1 MPSAISVMVERR
13 SGVATIRNGSYGRG
27 NGLRSAEWFDRR
39 DLDGFLHRSWLKST
53 GVTNETFRGRPV
65 IGICNSWSELVNCN
79 VHLRG
84 LAESV
89 KRGVLQAGGFPLE
102 FPVIS
107 LGESLMKPTT
117 MLYRNLMAMDVE
129 ESIRSYPLDG
139 VVLLT
144 GCDKTN
150 PASIMG
156 AASADVPAIVVTGGP
171 MLNGRWRGKELGSCS
186 DCWHYHEELRAGRIT
201 EGDFEEIE
209 NAMSRSN
216 GHCMTMGTASTMACV
231 TEALGLTLPGAAAIP
246 AVDSRR
252 AQVAE
257 AAGRQIVELV
267 ERDLKP
273 SDILTREAFENAV
286 RVLHAISGS
295 TNAILHLIAYA
306 GRVGVDL
313 PLDLFD
319 DLCRT
324 TPWLVDLK
332 PAGRH
337 LMEDFYYAGGLPAVM
352 AQIAGLLDLDA
363 LTVTGKTLGENLA
376 ETPTEIVDREV
387 IRSVDDP
394 LDAGGSLVVLRGS
407 LCPDGAVMKIS
418 AADPRLLRHEG
429 PAVVFE
435 DIHDL
440 AARVDDDGLD
450 VDENSVM
457 VLRNGGPVGAPG
469 MPEWGHLPIPAKLL
483 KRGVT
488 DLLRISDARMSG
500 TSYGAVVLHVAPE
513 SAVGGPLALVETGDR
528 VRLDVEERS
537 LDLLVDEQEFAR
549 RREAWSPPERKD
561 ERGYRRLYEDRVLQ
575 ANEGCDFDFL
585 RGRSPVV
592 ADAVTYL

>member
-1 MPSAISVMVERR
+1 MRNVPSNE
-13 SGVATIRNGSYGRG
+13 RNGP
-27 NGLRSAEWFDRR
+27 LRSAEWFERT

-53 GVTNETFRGRPV
+53 GVSDETFRGRPL

-102 FPVIS
+102 FPVTS

-156 AASADVPAIVVTGGP
+156 AASSDIPSIVVTGGP
-171 MLNGRWRGKELGSCS
+171 MLNGRWRGREIGSCS
-186 DCWHYHEELRAGRIT
+186 DCWHFHEELRAGRIT
-201 EGDFEEIE
+201 ETEWVEIE
-209 NAMSRSN
+209 NSMSRSN

-231 TEALGLTLPGAAAIP
+231 TEALGLTLAGGAAIP

-252 AQVAE
+252 HQLAE
-257 AAGRQIVELV
+257 AAGRQIVALV
-267 ERDLKP
+267 GSDLKP
-273 SDILTREAFENAV
+273 SDILTREAFENAI

-306 GRVGVDL
+306 GRVGVEL
-313 PLDLFD
+313 PLQLFD
-319 DLCRT
+319 ELCAT

-332 PAGRH
+332 PAGRF
-337 LMEDFYYAGGLPAVM
+337 LMEDFFYAGGVPAVM
-352 AQIAGLLDLDA
+352 TQIADLLHLDA
-363 LTVTGKTLGENLA
+363 ITVSGRTVRENIA
-376 ETPTEIVDREV
+376 GAEIVNSEV
-387 IRSVDDP
+387 IRSREAP
-394 LDAGGSLVVLRGS
+394 LDEGGALVVLGGN

-418 AADPRLLRHEG
+418 AAEPALQRHEG
-429 PAVVFE
+429 RAIVFE
-435 DIHDL
+435 DVHDL
-440 AARVDDDGLD
+440 AARVDDPELD
-450 VDENSVM
+450 CDASTVM
-457 VLRNGGPVGAPG
+457 VLRNAGPVGGPG

-483 KRGVT
+483 RAGVT

-513 SAVGGPLALVETGDR
+513 SAIGGPLALVEDGDLI
-528 VRLDVEERS
+528 RLDVSERR
-537 LDLLVDEQEFAR
+537 LDLVVSEEELAAR
-549 RREAWSPPERKD
+549 RDRWVPRPPAD
-561 ERGYRRLYEDRVLQ
+561 ERGYRWLHLDRVLQ

-585 RGRSPVV
+585 RGKTRVV
-592 ADAVTYL
+592 EDAVTYL

>member
-1 MPSAISVMVERR
+1 MPTMRKGDGCGGRSSRR
-13 SGVATIRNGSYGRG
+13 SS
-27 NGLRSAEWFDRR
+27 EWFDRR

-84 LAESV
+84 LAEAV
-89 KRGVLQAGGFPLE
+89 KRGVLQAGGFPVE
-102 FPVIS
+102 FPVMS

-129 ESIRSYPLDG
+129 ESIRSYPLDA

-156 AASADVPAIVVTGGP
+156 AASANVPAIVVTGGP
-171 MLNGRWRGKELGSCS
+171 MLNGHWRGRELGSCS
-186 DCWHYHEELRAGRIT
+186 DCWHYHEELRAGRIS
-201 EGDFEEIE
+201 EAEFEEIE
-209 NAMSRSN
+209 NSMSRSN

-257 AAGRQIVELV
+257 IAGRKIVELV
-267 ERDLKP
+267 EADVKP
-273 SDILTREAFENAV
+273 ADILTPEAFENAI

-313 PLDLFD
+313 PLQLFD
-319 DLCRT
+319 ELCAS
-324 TPWLVDLK
+324 TPWLVNLK
-332 PAGRH
+332 PAGEH

-352 AQIAGLLDLDA
+352 AQIRDLLHLDA
-363 LTVTGKTLGENLA
+363 LTVTGKTVGENLDA
-376 ETPTEIVDREV
+376 LDTGIVARDV
-387 IRSVDDP
+387 IRPADDP
-394 LDAGGSLVVLRGS
+394 LDSGGSLVVLRGS

-418 AADPRLLRHEG
+418 AADPRLLQHEG
-429 PAVVFE
+429 QAVVFE

-440 AARVDDDGLD
+440 ADRVDDESLEI
-450 VDENSVM
+450 DESSVM
-457 VLRNGGPVGAPG
+457 VLRNAGPVGAPG

-528 VRLDVEERS
+528 VWLDVQERR
-537 LDLLVDEQEFAR
+537 LDLLVDGAELSR
-549 RREAWSPPERKD
+549 RREAWEPPERKD
-561 ERGYRRLYEDRVLQ
+561 ERGYRRLYEDHVLQ
-575 ANEGCDFDFL
+575 ANHGCDFDFL

>member
-1 MPSAISVMVERR
+1 MT
-13 SGVATIRNGSYGRG
+13 TIRNGEGYGASDRR
-27 NGLRSAEWFDRR
+27 RSSEWFDRR

-53 GVTNETFRGRPV
+53 GVTNEAFRGRPV

-84 LAESV
+84 LATAV

-102 FPVIS
+102 FPVMS

-156 AASADVPAIVVTGGP
+156 MASANVPAIVVTGGP
-171 MLNGRWRGKELGSCS
+171 MLNGHWRGKELGSCS
-186 DCWHYHEELRAGRIT
+186 DCWHYHEELRAGRLS
-201 EGDFEEIE
+201 ESEFAEIE
-209 NAMSRSN
+209 DAMSRSN

-231 TEALGLTLPGAAAIP
+231 TEALGLTLPGGAAPP
-246 AVDSRR
+246 AVDARR
-252 AQVAE
+252 GQLAE
-257 AAGRQIVELV
+257 VAGRQIVALV

-273 SDILTREAFENAV
+273 ADLLTREALENAI

-313 PLDLFD
+313 PLGLFD
-319 DLCRT
+319 ELCAS
-324 TPWLVDLK
+324 TPWLVNLK
-332 PAGRH
+332 PAGEF

-352 AQIAGLLDLDA
+352 AQISDLLHLDA
-363 LTVTGKTLGENLA
+363 ITVTGQTVGENLA
-376 ETPTEIVDREV
+376 DVPTEIVDERV
-387 IRSVDDP
+387 IRPRSRP
-394 LDAGGSLVVLRGS
+394 LDTGGSLVVLRGS

-429 PAVVFE
+429 RAVVFE

-440 AARVDDDGLD
+440 AARVDDPDLD
-450 VDENSVM
+450 LDADSVM
-457 VLRNGGPVGAPG
+457 VLRNAGPVGAPG

-483 KRGVT
+483 RQGVE

-513 SAVGGPLALVETGDR
+513 SAVGGPLALVEEGDLI
-528 VRLDVEERS
+528 RLDVAERR
-537 LDLLVDEQEFAR
+537 LDLVVDEVELTR
-549 RREAWSPPERKD
+549 RNAAWSPPERKD

-585 RGRSPVV
+585 RGRSP
-592 ADAVTYL
+592 ALRDAVTYL

>member
-1 MPSAISVMVERR
+1 MRNVPS
-13 SGVATIRNGSYGRG
+13 SGGTGR
-27 NGLRSAEWFDRR
+27 LRSAEWFERR
-39 DLDGFLHRSWLKST
+39 NLDGFLHRSWLKAT
-53 GVTNETFRGRPV
+53 GVTDETFRGRPV

-102 FPVIS
+102 FPVMS

-156 AASADVPAIVVTGGP
+156 AASADIPSIVVTGGP
-171 MLNGRWRGKELGSCS
+171 MLTGHWRGREIGSCS
-186 DCWHYHEELRAGRIT
+186 DCWHYHEELRAGRIS
-201 EGDFEEIE
+201 EAEWIEIE
-209 NAMSRSN
+209 NSMSRSN

-231 TEALGLTLPGAAAIP
+231 TEALGLTLPGGAAIP

-252 AQVAE
+252 HQLAE
-257 AAGRQIVELV
+257 AAGRRIVGLV
-267 ERDLKP
+267 EADLKP
-273 SDILTREAFENAV
+273 SDILTREALENAI

-313 PLDLFD
+313 PLQLFD
-319 DLCRT
+319 ELCAT

-332 PAGRH
+332 PAGRF
-337 LMEDFYYAGGLPAVM
+337 LMEDFFYAGGVPAVM
-352 AQIAGLLDLDA
+352 AQIGDLLHLDA
-363 LTVTGKTLGENLA
+363 ITVSGRTVEENIA
-376 ETPTEIVDREV
+376 GAEIVNTEV
-387 IRSVDDP
+387 IRRREAP
-394 LDAGGSLVVLRGS
+394 LDEGGALVVLEGS

-418 AADPRLLRHEG
+418 AAEPALHRHEG
-429 PAVVFE
+429 RAIVFE
-435 DIHDL
+435 DVHDL
-440 AARVDDDGLD
+440 AARVDDPDLECD
-450 VDENSVM
+450 ASTVM
-457 VLRNGGPVGAPG
+457 VLRNAGPVGGPG

-483 KRGVT
+483 RAGVT

-500 TSYGAVVLHVAPE
+500 TSYGAVVLHVSPE
-513 SAVGGPLALVETGDR
+513 SAVGGPLALVEDGDL
-528 VRLDVEERS
+528 VRLDVAERR
-537 LDLLVDEQEFAR
+537 LDLVVSDEELAAR
-549 RREAWSPPERKD
+549 RARWVPPTPAD
-561 ERGYRRLYEDRVLQ
+561 ERGYRWLHLDRVLQ

-585 RGRSPVV
+585 RGRTRVV
-592 ADAVTYL
+592 EDAVTYL

>member
-1 MPSAISVMVERR
+1 M
-13 SGVATIRNGSYGRG
+13 ATIRNRPGNGG
-27 NGLRSAEWFDRR
+27 QNGLRSSEWFDRT
-39 DLDGFLHRSWLKST
+39 DLDGFLHRSWLKSE
-53 GVTNETFRGRPV
+53 GFSNESFGGRPV

-84 LAESV
+84 LASAV

-102 FPVIS
+102 FPVMS

-150 PASIMG
+150 PASILGM
-156 AASADVPAIVVTGGP
+156 ASADVPAIVVTGGP
-171 MLNGRWRGKELGSCS
+171 MLTGRWRGKELGSCS
-186 DCWHYHEELRAGRIT
+186 DCWHYNEELRAGRIT
-201 EGDFEEIE
+201 EAEFAEIE
-209 NAMSRSN
+209 NSMSRSN

-231 TEALGLTLPGAAAIP
+231 TEALGLTLPGGAAIP

-252 AQVAE
+252 AALAE
-257 AAGRQIVELV
+257 AAGRKVVELV
-267 ERDLKP
+267 ERDIKP
-273 SDILTREAFENAV
+273 SDILTGEAFENAI
-286 RVLHAISGS
+286 RALHAISGS
-295 TNAILHLIAYA
+295 TNAILHLLAYA

-319 DLCRT
+319 ELCDT
-324 TPWLVDLK
+324 TPWLVNLK
-332 PAGRH
+332 PAGEF
-337 LMEDFYYAGGLPAVM
+337 LMEDFYYAGGLPAVL
-352 AQIAGLLDLDA
+352 AQISDLLHLDA
-363 LTVTGKTLGENLA
+363 LTVSGATVGENLA
-376 ETPTEIVDREV
+376 AVPTEIVNEDV
-387 IRSVDDP
+387 IRPRARP

-418 AADPRLLRHEG
+418 AAEPELLRHEG
-429 PAVVFE
+429 RAVVFE

-440 AARVDDDGLD
+440 AGRVDDPALEIDAA
-450 VDENSVM
+450 SVM
-457 VLRNGGPVGAPG
+457 VLRNAGPVGAPG

-483 KRGVT
+483 KQGVT
-488 DLLRISDARMSG
+488 DLVRISDARMSG

-513 SAVGGPLALVETGDR
+513 SAVGGPLALVEDGDLISLDAR
-528 VRLDVEERS
+528 ARRLDLV
-537 LDLLVDEQEFAR
+537 VDEAELER
-549 RREAWSPPERKD
+549 RRAAWSPPAKKD
-561 ERGYRRLYEDRVLQ
+561 DRGYRRLYEDHVLQ

-585 RGRSPVV
+585 RGRAAVV

>member
-1 MPSAISVMVERR
+1 M
-13 SGVATIRNGSYGRG
+13 RNIPPKGHNG
-27 NGLRSAEWFDRR
+27 GLRSAEWFERR

-53 GVTNETFRGRPV
+53 GVTDETFRGRPV

-89 KRGVLQAGGFPLE
+89 KRGVLQAGGFPVE
-102 FPVIS
+102 FPVLS

-129 ESIRSYPLDG
+129 ESIRAYPLDG

-156 AASADVPAIVVTGGP
+156 AASADIPAIVVTGGP
-171 MLNGRWRGKELGSCS
+171 MLNGRWRGIEIGSCS

-201 EGDFEEIE
+201 EAEWTEIE
-209 NAMSRSN
+209 NSMSRSN

-231 TEALGLTLPGAAAIP
+231 TEALGLTLPGGAAIP

-252 AQVAE
+252 HHLAE
-257 AAGRQIVELV
+257 AAGQQIVELV

-273 SDILTREAFENAV
+273 SDILTREALENAI

-313 PLDLFD
+313 PLQLFD
-319 DLCRT
+319 ELCAT

-332 PAGRH
+332 PAGRF
-337 LMEDFYYAGGLPAVM
+337 LMEDFFYAGGVPAVM
-352 AQIAGLLDLDA
+352 AEITDLLHLDVITVSGHTVRENIAG
-363 LTVTGKTLGENLA
+363 A
-376 ETPTEIVDREV
+376 EIIGPEV
-387 IRSVDDP
+387 IRTADKP
-394 LDAGGSLVVLRGS
+394 LDAGGALVVLRGS
-407 LCPDGAVMKIS
+407 LCPDGAVMKIT

-429 PAVVFE
+429 PAIVFE

-440 AARVDDDGLD
+440 AARVDDPELPCDAS
-450 VDENSVM
+450 SVM
-457 VLRNGGPVGAPG
+457 VLRNAGPIGAPG

-483 KRGVT
+483 KEGVS

-513 SAVGGPLALVETGDR
+513 SAVGGPLALVQNGDLIHLDVSER
-528 VRLDVEERS
+528 RLD
-537 LDLLVDEQEFAR
+537 LVVDAAELEAR
-549 RREAWSPPERKD
+549 RARWGPPPRKD
-561 ERGYRRLYEDRVLQ
+561 ERGYRQLHVDHVLQ
-575 ANEGCDFDFL
+575 ANEGCDLDFL
-585 RGRSPVV
+585 RGKAAVV
-592 ADAVTYL
+592 GDAVTYL

>member
-1 MPSAISVMVERR
+1 M
-13 SGVATIRNGSYGRG
+13 ATIRNGSFGTG
-27 NGLRSAEWFDRR
+27 DGFRSSEWFDRR

-53 GVTNETFRGRPV
+53 GVTNEAFRGRPV

-79 VHLRG
+79 LHLRG
-84 LAESV
+84 LAQAV

-156 AASADVPAIVVTGGP
+156 AASANVPAIVVTGGP
-171 MLNGRWRGKELGSCS
+171 MLNGHWRGRELGSCS

-201 EGDFEEIE
+201 EVEFEEIE

-257 AAGRQIVELV
+257 SAGRKIVEIV
-267 ERDLKP
+267 ERDVRP
-273 SDILTREAFENAV
+273 SDILTRAAFENAI

-319 DLCRT
+319 DLCRS
-324 TPWLVDLK
+324 TPWLVNLK
-332 PAGRH
+332 PAGEH

-352 AQIAGLLDLDA
+352 AQIAELLDLDA
-363 LTVTGKTLGENLA
+363 MTVTGRTLGENLA
-376 ETPTEIVDREV
+376 ESPTEIVDGDV
-387 IRSVDDP
+387 IRLADDP

-440 AARVDDDGLD
+440 AARVDGDLLD
-450 VDENSVM
+450 VDEDSVM

-488 DLLRISDARMSG
+488 DLLRLSDARMSG

-513 SAVGGPLALVETGDR
+513 SAIGGPLALVETGDR
-528 VRLDVEERS
+528 IRLDVEERR
-537 LDLLVDEQEFAR
+537 LDLLVEEQELAR
-549 RREAWSPPERKD
+549 RRHAWEPPERKD
-561 ERGYRRLYEDRVLQ
+561 KRGYRRLYENHVLQ

>member
-1 MPSAISVMVERR
+1 VP
-13 SGVATIRNGSYGRG
+13 TIRNGNYGNG
-27 NGLRSAEWFDRR
+27 NGLRSSEWFDRR

-53 GVTNETFRGRPV
+53 GVTNTAFRGRPV

-84 LAESV
+84 LAEAV
-89 KRGVLQAGGFPLE
+89 KRGVLQAGGFPVE
-102 FPVIS
+102 FPVMS

-156 AASADVPAIVVTGGP
+156 AASANIPAIIVTGGP
-171 MLNGRWRGKELGSCS
+171 MLNGHWRGEELGSCS
-186 DCWHYHEELRAGRIT
+186 DCWHYNEELRAGRIT
-201 EGDFEEIE
+201 EAEFEEIE

-267 ERDLKP
+267 EAGLTP
-273 SDILTREAFENAV
+273 SDILTRSAFENAI

-313 PLDLFD
+313 PLQLFD
-319 DLCRT
+319 ELCSS
-324 TPWLVDLK
+324 TPWLVNLK
-332 PAGRH
+332 PAGEH
-337 LMEDFYYAGGLPAVM
+337 LMEDFYYAGGVPAVM
-352 AQIAGLLDLDA
+352 QQIAQLLDLDA
-363 LTVTGKTLGENLA
+363 LTVTGRSVGENLEQA
-376 ETPTEIVDREV
+376 ETTIVNGDV
-387 IRSVDDP
+387 IRPAGDP
-394 LDAGGSLVVLRGS
+394 LDAGGSLVVLYGS

-418 AADPRLLRHEG
+418 AADPRLLQHEG

-440 AARVDDDGLD
+440 AARVDDEALEI
-450 VDENSVM
+450 DESSVM
-457 VLRNGGPVGAPG
+457 VLRNAGPVGAPG
-469 MPEWGHLPIPAKLL
+469 MPEWGHMPIPAKLL
-483 KRGVT
+483 KRGVA
-488 DLLRISDARMSG
+488 DLVRISDARMSG

-528 VRLDVEERS
+528 IWLDVQERR
-537 LDLLVDEQEFAR
+537 LDLLVDETELAR
-549 RREAWSPPERKD
+549 RREAWEPPQRKD